1 MNDAAIV
8 TLYWERSER
17 AIEETAAKYGRYCH
31 SIAYNILYNEEDAKE
46 CVNDTYM
53 SAWNSMPPHRPE
65 ILSTFLGKITRRI
78 SLKKWRYK
86 NAEKRGGGEV
96 PLALEELMECIPA
109 GGHIGE
115 RIEAEELSKAI
126 SEFLLKLKDTE
137 RRVFVLRY
145 WYLKSVVDISKQFGF
160 SESKVKSILY
170 RVRLRLLEYLKKE
183 GMFDE

>member
-8 TLYWERSER
+8 NLYWERSER
-17 AIEETAAKYGRYCH
+17 AIEETAAKYGKYCH
-31 SIAYNILYNEEDAKE
+31 AIAYNILYNEEDAKE

-53 SAWNSMPPHRPE
+53 GAWNSMPPHRPE

-96 PLALEELMECIPA
+96 TLALEELMECIPA
-109 GGHIGE
+109 GGQVGE
-115 RIEAEELSKAI
+115 RIEAEELSRSI
-126 SEFLLKLKDTE
+126 SQFLHKLMDTD
-137 RRVFVLRY
+137 RRIFVLRY
-145 WYLKSVVDISKQFGF
+145 WYLKPVTEISNQFGF

-170 RVRLRLLEYLKKE
+170 RVRGRLLEYLKKE
-183 GMFDE
+183 GVFDE